1 MINLPRSIFSISK
14 ITFNDLEI
22 LQNNLKSLLLN
33 PKNKEKR
40 KRNFANFFFQR
51 IYSQTSCVD
60 FFSKD
65 VVNLVLFTKKIAR
78 ILKED
83 KLTIEI
89 FFLALCLNPN
99 NDFSDLLK
107 KYGVLKRQIIK
118 QYLRDKKYSKISKS
132 CLLSFETQIL
142 KLIQPTLLQQS
153 FDKIFTFFFLPLLVL
168 NQFCVNILSV
178 LNKNFTSKIS
188 FPLLNVIFKFFFYK
202 RSLKDIEISD
212 ECCTFFENLMYFA
225 KIKYKTPVITNELLA
240 LAFLDS
246 KYGSFLKLLLTD
258 INNFYEIKY
267 SLSKNLYEQE
277 ILIKEEIPKNLQ
289 YFSYLLKSGYFEK
302 DFQAL
307 VTKENVLVKGNLTL
321 KTSLIR
327 NFTLQ
332 KIFKASIFEI
342 LEEEIFQ
349 SIFISSKNR
358 TYKYT

>member
-1 MINLPRSIFSISK
+1 MINLPQSIFSISK

-22 LQNNLKSLLLN
+22 LQKNLKSLLLD

-65 VVNLVLFTKKIAR
+65 VVNLILFAKKIAQ

-83 KLTIEI
+83 KLTTEI
-89 FFLALCLNPN
+89 FFLALCLTPN
-99 NDFSDLLK
+99 SNFSDLLK
-107 KYGVLKRQIIK
+107 KHGILKQQILK
-118 QYLRDKKYSKISKS
+118 QYFRNKKYSKISKG
-132 CLLSFETQIL
+132 CLLSFEKQIL
-142 KLIQPTLLQQS
+142 ELIQPTLLKQS
-153 FDKIFTFFFLPLLVL
+153 FHKILKCVFFPVL
-168 NQFCVNILSV
+168 IINQIFINILTG
-178 LNKNFTSKIS
+178 LNTKLNSKIS

-202 RSLKDIEISD
+202 RSLKDIKISD
-212 ECCTFFENLMYFA
+212 DCCTFFENLMYFV

-246 KYGSFLKLLLTD
+246 KYGSFLKLLLND
-258 INNFYEIKY
+258 LNSFYEIKY
-267 SLSKNLYEQE
+267 FLIKNLYEQE

-289 YFSYLLKSGYFEK
+289 YFSYLIKSGYFEK
-302 DFQAL
+302 DFQSL
-307 VTKENVLVKGNLTL
+307 VKKENLLVKGNLPL
-321 KTSLIR
+321 KTTLIR

-332 KIFKASIFEI
+332 KIFKTSIFQS
-342 LEEEIFQ
+342 LEDEIFQ

-358 TYKYT
+358 TYKYI